1 MNGHWI
7 VVGLGIACASAP
19 AASRDVGNAV
29 PVVSAPQDTL
39 VPAGFGTLRQDAITA
54 TLRDGS
60 LLIKVTPLD
69 EGVIRLLAPDTY
81 QRMHALA
88 ENRRADAESAG
99 PEPQMFLV
107 SFFSYQPNTPFH
119 QENLQLS
126 YQGRL
131 LQPIGV
137 FPLTTNFGRPELE
150 QQERQSAIYVFP
162 GPLDYRQPFV
172 VRYGMTSS
180 NDWTRII
187 PNLDL
192 ERAKVRARAGG
203 G

>member
-1 MNGHWI
+1 MSGTWTLI
-7 VVGLGIACASAP
+7 GLCLACAAAPAPSRSSAP
-19 AASRDVGNAV
+19 PTAG
-29 PVVSAPQDTL
+29 VVAQDTL

-54 TLRDGS
+54 SFRDGS

-81 QRMHALA
+81 QRLHALA
-88 ENRRADAESAG
+88 ENRRADAEMSG
-99 PEPQMFLV
+99 PDHELFLV

-119 QENLQLS
+119 QENLQVS

-131 LQPIGV
+131 LQPTGV
-137 FPLTTNFGRPELE
+137 LPLTTNFGRPELE
-150 QQERQSAIYVFP
+150 QQETQSAIYVFP

-180 NDWTRII
+180 DDWNQII
-187 PNLDL
+187 PKLDV
-192 ERAKVRARAGG
+192 ERARARSRAGG

>member
-7 VVGLGIACASAP
+7 VVGLGLACAAAP
-19 AASRDVGNAV
+19 NGSHDVADAV

-39 VPAGFGTLRQDAITA
+39 VPAGYGTLRQDAITA
-54 TLRDGS
+54 SLRDGS

-81 QRMHALA
+81 RRMHALA
-88 ENRRADAESAG
+88 ENQRADAEMAG

-131 LQPIGV
+131 LQPMGV
-137 FPLTTNFGRPELE
+137 FPLTTNFGRPELQ
-150 QQERQSAIYVFP
+150 QQESQSAIYVFP

-180 NDWTRII
+180 NDWARIS
-187 PNLDL
+187 PDLDI